1 MDIEDYYS
9 NDILEKMDA
18 FSDEEVAGAIR
29 EIKSEYVF
37 TNNVPEATLE
47 KVTRLYLAMKGKRDK
62 RALDAISIKCVYGIT
77 KLGFNP
83 CLAQS
88 LLADKDTCVIC
99 ECDGLGLKPG
109 GFSTFTGEQLNDPW
123 SDVVSGWFS
132 NLTNTNKS
140 TLTVYTNK
148 IKSNGM
154 TQKYW

>member
-1 MDIEDYYS
+1 MK
-9 NDILEKMDA
+9 NK
-18 FSDEEVAGAIR
+18 AGR
-29 EIKSEYVF
+29 
-37 TNNVPEATLE
+37 
-47 KVTRLYLAMKGKRDK
+47 
-62 RALDAISIKCVYGIT
+62 
-77 KLGFNP
+77 
-83 CLAQS
+83 
-88 LLADKDTCVIC
+88 VIC
-99 ECDGLGLKPG
+99 ECEGLGLHPG